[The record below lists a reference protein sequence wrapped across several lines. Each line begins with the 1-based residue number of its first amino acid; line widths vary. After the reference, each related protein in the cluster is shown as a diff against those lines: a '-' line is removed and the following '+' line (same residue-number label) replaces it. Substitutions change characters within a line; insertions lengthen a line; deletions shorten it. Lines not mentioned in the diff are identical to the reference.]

1 MDKIKI
7 SDIETKLTYL
17 NELTGNPVEPW
28 NIPAPFPGGSGEPG
42 TRANVGNY
50 HLSQAYGG
58 FGINRM
64 SNGGGGCTDPI
75 FCGHRPKRECYNLL
89 CAYIRGI
96 ENKQANRA

>member
-7 SDIETKLTYL
+7 SDIERKLAYP

-28 NIPAPFPGGSGEPG
+28 KKNGEPG
-42 TRANVGNY
+42 NRANVGNY

-64 SNGGGGCTDPI
+64 SNGAGGCHDPI
-75 FCGHRPKRECYNLL
+75 FCGHRTKRECYNLL
-89 CAYIRGI
+89 CSYVRGI
-96 ENKQANRA
+96 ENERANRAKK